1 MVLIMVTSW
10 YPPTKATEVAKKYIE
25 VMQKIPEDP
34 SIAEPLVTVG
44 VSSGKDGIEV
54 ISIGDVRKGKYE
66 QALNLTARRMVMFF
80 GIEGYRYEIKTLLTL
95 EEAMPLIGLKM
106 PAV

>member
-1 MVLIMVTSW
+1 MVFCPVLIHS
-10 YPPTKATEVAKKYIE
+10 KASLLTIIKRTNE
-25 VMQKIPEDP
+25 
-34 SIAEPLVTVG
+34 G

-54 ISIGDVRKGKYE
+54 IVISEVRKEKYE
-66 QALNLTARRMVMFF
+66 EALNLESRRVVLLF

-95 EEAMPLIGLKM
+95 EEAMPLLGLKM

>member
-10 YPPTKATEVAKKYIE
+10 YPPSKAIEVGKKFIE
-25 VMQKIPEDP
+25 VMQKFPENP

-44 VSSGKDGIEV
+44 VSSGKDGIEA
-54 ISIGDVRKGKYE
+54 ISISNVKKGKYDE
-66 QALNLTARRMVMFF
+66 AMNLTLRRMVMFH

-95 EEAMPLIGLKM
+95 EEAMPLIGLA
-106 PAV
+106 PP

>member
-10 YPPTKATEVAKKYIE
+10 YPPTKTIEAAEKYIE

-34 SIAEPLVTVG
+34 SIAEPLVRVG

-54 ISIGDVRKGKYE
+54 ISISDVKKGKYE
-66 QALNLTARRMVMFF
+66 EAMNLALRRMVMFH
-80 GIEGYRYEIKTLLTL
+80 GIEGYRYEIKTLSTL
-95 EEAMPLIGLKM
+95 EEAMPLIGLA
-106 PAV
+106 PP

>member
-25 VMQKIPEDP
+25 VMQKIPQE
-34 SIAEPLVTVG
+34 SFEKPLVPVG

-66 QALNLTARRMVMFF
+66 EALNLTNRRMVMFF